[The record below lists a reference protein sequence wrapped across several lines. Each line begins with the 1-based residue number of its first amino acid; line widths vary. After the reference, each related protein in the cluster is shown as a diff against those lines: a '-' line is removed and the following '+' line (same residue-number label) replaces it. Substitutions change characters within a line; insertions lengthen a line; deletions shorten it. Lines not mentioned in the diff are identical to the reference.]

1 MILIGALYDPPRKNS
16 RYWATFPYGPVPS
29 LMNSEISIKSQAAL
43 FCMRNS
49 RNPCGAVMDQWL
61 IV

>member
-16 RYWATFPYGPVPS
+16 RHWATFPYGPVPS
-29 LMNSEISIKSQAAL
+29 LMNSEMSIKSQAAL
-43 FCMRNS
+43 LCMCNS
-49 RNPCGAVMDQWL
+49 RNPCGAGMDQWL